1 MASKASLSPLIH
13 KQVPLKFDGASL
25 NLSLS
30 HALFSSHK
38 VDPGS
43 LFLLKTLAQQRDFT
57 QVNRL
62 LDWGC
67 GVGTLG
73 LAVKKRHP
81 RTDVTMIDR
90 QVLAAEF
97 TELNAQNNGLEVTVL
112 PGIGHFGIP
121 GPFDLVLSN
130 WPAKAG
136 YPVLTNFVDS
146 IAHSLDEKGAV
157 AMVIVAPLWEELLS
171 LVMSNGAEILYQ
183 ESNPQY
189 GVLHFRPR
197 AKSPCEPGAFL
208 RTHGTYRSKIAEY
221 SLETVSGLG
230 SFDQLSYEE
239 ELLSAE
245 LNQLKGNVAFWE
257 PGQGHLPLIWTKTV
271 KNRDPEQILY
281 LAGSDILS
289 LWISHRNIHNLPQNR
304 PLVQSLGLAQL
315 TDLRTQL
322 PAGSLDSLVAPY
334 RPVPETKDMES
345 FWLCAR
351 ELLKPG
357 ALLLSAGKS
366 AHIHRLLSRS
376 SGFHLIK
383 DKKKKGVRMVL
394 LKKDLSPS

>member
-121 GPFDLVLSN
+121 GPFDLVLST
-130 WPAKAG
+130 G
-136 YPVLTNFVDS
+136 
-146 IAHSLDEKGAV
+146 
-157 AMVIVAPLWEELLS
+157 
-171 LVMSNGAEILYQ
+171 
-183 ESNPQY
+183 
-189 GVLHFRPR
+189 RPR
-197 AKSPCEPGAFL
+197 PV
-208 RTHGTYRSKIAEY
+208 I
-221 SLETVSGLG
+221 
-230 SFDQLSYEE
+230 
-239 ELLSAE
+239 
-245 LNQLKGNVAFWE
+245 
-257 PGQGHLPLIWTKTV
+257 
-271 KNRDPEQILY
+271 
-281 LAGSDILS
+281 
-289 LWISHRNIHNLPQNR
+289 
-304 PLVQSLGLAQL
+304 QS
-315 TDLRTQL
+315 
-322 PAGSLDSLVAPY
+322 
-334 RPVPETKDMES
+334 
-345 FWLCAR
+345 
-351 ELLKPG
+351 
-357 ALLLSAGKS
+357 
-366 AHIHRLLSRS
+366 
-376 SGFHLIK
+376 
-383 DKKKKGVRMVL
+383 
-394 LKKDLSPS
+394 